1 MKEKEL
7 KNEGLADL
15 AHKVEKDH
23 EVQMARAELYKIG
36 KYAIKLHEMLKGV
49 SEQEGL
55 EGWVQSKITKAG
67 DYLSSVYHH
76 MDYEQKFEQVQTEAK
91 AKPDFLDMDKDGNKK
106 EPMKKAIKDKE
117 AKKDKKESIDYK
129 EELAEELNRVLSKKK
144 TERSL
149 TKGEEKKKE
158 KYVKGMKKAKGDFK
172 DRYGD
177 DAEAVMYATATKMA
191 KKESKDQETDESGIM
206 YRAGVKKYGKD
217 GMKKIQSAAGKG
229 ASAEEIGKIKDKHNK
244 KKKESFS
251 SLEESV
257 GKAITEEEFDQLAE
271 KKDACYHKVK
281 SRYKVWP
288 SAYASGALV
297 QCRKK
302 GAKNWGNK
310 SK

>member
-1 MKEKEL
+1 
-7 KNEGLADL
+7 
-15 AHKVEKDH
+15 
-23 EVQMARAELYKIG
+23 MARAELYKIG

>member
-1 MKEKEL
+1 
-7 KNEGLADL
+7 
-15 AHKVEKDH
+15 
-23 EVQMARAELYKIG
+23 
-36 KYAIKLHEMLKGV
+36 
-49 SEQEGL
+49 
-55 EGWVQSKITKAG
+55 
-67 DYLSSVYHH
+67 
-76 MDYEQKFEQVQTEAK
+76 
-91 AKPDFLDMDKDGNKK
+91 
-106 EPMKKAIKDKE
+106 
-117 AKKDKKESIDYK
+117 
-129 EELAEELNRVLSKKK
+129 
-144 TERSL
+144 
-149 TKGEEKKKE
+149 
-158 KYVKGMKKAKGDFK
+158 MKKAKGDFK

-191 KKESKDQETDESGIM
+191 KKESKDQIKKAFRKTMPSKVTGYYQIIDFWKEHTQMWGKKPEEVKYEIADWMVDELRPDNTPEREELTKRAWAIVDDVIKNNDEDMTFDDMIDKLSTNESGIM

-244 KKKESFS
+244 KKKESYS

>member
-1 MKEKEL
+1 MTEGVKTPGDSHYNKEKAKELAKKDGKDPERLSYGELQSYIAKAEKMKE
-7 KNEGLADL
+7 
-15 AHKVEKDH
+15 
-23 EVQMARAELYKIG
+23 
-36 KYAIKLHEMLKGV
+36 
-49 SEQEGL
+49 
-55 EGWVQSKITKAG
+55 SK
-67 DYLSSVYHH
+67 
-76 MDYEQKFEQVQTEAK
+76 K
-91 AKPDFLDMDKDGNKK
+91 AKPDYIDIDGDGDKK
-106 EPMKKAIKDKE
+106 EPMKKAVKDKE

-129 EELAEELNRVLSKKK
+129 EQLAEQVGQVLSKKK
-144 TERSL
+144 PERSL

-244 KKKESFS
+244 KKKESYS